1 MSIGGEDAG
10 DCIVQ
15 GAMRKGI
22 KMKTN
27 SRAAFFVVGVWLAG
41 LTVNAGDWPMWR
53 HDTLRSGVTTEE
65 LGERLYLQ
73 WSRDVAPATV
83 AWPNESRLHFDS
95 SIEPIVKGNRMFVGS
110 PVDGSVTAYDTET
123 GRELWRFYS
132 DGPVRFAP
140 VAWENTVCFGS
151 DDGLLYSLTAHSG
164 KLRWKVR
171 GAPEKRA
178 DYRQLG
184 NNRLVS
190 LWPVRGGPVINDGVV
205 YFGAGIWP
213 SMGVFVKAVDADT
226 GEVKWANG
234 DINYLSKVRIDHNLL
249 AEAALSPQGYCLFAD
264 GKVVVPNGRS
274 MPARF
279 DPATGELLYFVQG
292 YRHGDSRVTSNGR
305 LLFVGEQG
313 VVSLKDG
320 REVGDRWASAG
331 DKAPKGWSSRRDLFE
346 GPFYEYKFMAG
357 CDYRSVFDDGV
368 AYGTGKGFLH
378 GWDVRKA
385 ETTLYEKKVGET
397 TIHPAR
403 WDAPPVWERIQLAKS
418 GARISRVIIKAGS
431 QIFTHV
437 DKTLFAL
444 ATAGRKEQPEV
455 AWQQELSG
463 VPSSMLVADGKLF
476 VVLADGKIQCFGP
489 TNPEEI
495 KTYPLSKSGLVSRG
509 GEDRWAQHAKT
520 ALSAA
525 ATDEG
530 YALVIGLESG
540 HLAEELLSQSEMKVI
555 AIDADAHK
563 INSLRRRII
572 GTGLYGSRFEAITV
586 DPKQVKLPPYIASL
600 IVSETGFAKS
610 SLKLADFYGSLR
622 PYGGILVAHG
632 VEWGTE
638 DLKKSKFPGA
648 AIWQRQHQTCVR
660 RDGAL
665 EGAADW
671 THESGDAA
679 RVYFSSDLLVQAPL
693 GILWY
698 GDGPDHGYEKRKD
711 YGRGVKPEVAE
722 GRLVAFDDAE
732 EEMKAIDI
740 YTGRLLWKRKTSSAI
755 VRMVTFSDAVYVA
768 SGLNCAVLD
777 PGTGEV
783 KKSLPLKIDAAVEE
797 KPGVVAVRATDELLL
812 IGIGFDLPEAHHS
825 HSAMDHGL
833 WDAKILVGLDRETG
847 RQLWTHKAQHRF
859 NLHSIVIGDGKVFAA
874 DSRSPAVVDKARRRG
889 SSKDAYESK
898 IFAWD
903 GQTGEVRW
911 QKTYSYK
918 YRTMTERGP
927 LAIRPYDDWQAYNER
942 HGILLTGKSKEVR
955 AIDVKT
961 GDVKWHSSTAGI
973 QPLIL
978 SDYDFINQSGHK
990 YEVETG
996 KLLSKKPLFTRG
1008 ACNYTVGSDSLLF
1021 LRYKSA
1027 AYVDLDKAQK
1037 FSLRNLRS
1045 GCSNSLVA
1053 AGGLLNVPCFST
1065 GCVCNYPLQT
1075 SFSMYHMPETG
1086 EWAGDEPLEVSTGK
1100 P

>member
-1 MSIGGEDAG
+1 
-10 DCIVQ
+10 
-15 GAMRKGI
+15 MRERITMYTK
-22 KMKTN
+22 
-27 SRAAFFVVGVWLAG
+27 SRVVVLATAAWMAVSSVHS
-41 LTVNAGDWPMWR
+41 GDWPMWR

-65 LGERLYLQ
+65 LGEKLHLQ
-73 WSRDVAPATV
+73 WSREVTPASV

-95 SIEPIVKGNRMFVGS
+95 SIEPIVKGKRMFVGS
-110 PVDGSVTAYDTET
+110 PVEGSVTAFDTDT

-140 VAWENTVCFGS
+140 VAWNDTVCFGS
-151 DDGLLYSLTAHSG
+151 DDGYLYSLEAASG

-171 GAPEKRA
+171 GAPEERA

-190 LWPVRGGPVINDGVV
+190 LWPVRGGPVIEKGVV

-331 DKAPKGWSSRRDLFE
+331 DKAPSGWSSRRDLFE
-346 GPFYEYKFMAG
+346 GPFYEYKFMTG

-378 GWDVRKA
+378 GWDVRQA
-385 ETTLYEKKVGET
+385 ETSLYEKKVGET

-403 WDAPPVWERIQLAKS
+403 WDAPPVWERLQLARS
-418 GARISRVIIKAGS
+418 GARVSQTIIKAGS
-431 QIFTHV
+431 RIYTHV

-444 ATAGRKEQPEV
+444 ASAGRKEQPKV

-463 VPSSMLVADGKLF
+463 TPSSMLVADGKLF
-476 VVLADGKIQCFGP
+476 VVLAEGYIQCFGAELP
-489 TNPEEI
+489 QEI
-495 KTYPLSKSGLVSRG
+495 KTHSMPKSRLNSGGRG
-509 GEDRWAQHAKT
+509 DSWKQHAKS
-520 ALSAA
+520 ALGAA
-525 ATDEG
+525 ATEEG
-530 YALVIGLESG
+530 YAVVIGLESG
-540 HLAEELLSQSEMKVI
+540 YLVEELLSQSKMKVI
-555 AIDADAHK
+555 AIDADARK
-563 INSLRRRII
+563 INSIRRRII
-572 GTGLYGSRFEAITV
+572 DAGLYGSRFEAITV
-586 DPKQVKLPPYIASL
+586 APKKVKLPPYIASL

-610 SLKLADFYGSLR
+610 RFKPADFYQSLR
-622 PYGGILVAHG
+622 PYGGALVAYG
-632 VEWGTE
+632 VEWGIE
-638 DLKKSKFPGA
+638 DLKQSKFPGA
-648 AIWQRQHQTCVR
+648 TIWQRQHQTCVR

-665 EGAADW
+665 EGSADW

-679 RVYFSSDLLVQAPL
+679 RVYFSSDELVQAPL

-740 YTGRLLWKRKTSSAI
+740 YTGRLLWKRKTSNAI
-755 VRMVTFSDAVYVA
+755 VRMVTFPDAVYVA
-768 SGLNCAVLD
+768 SGLNCEVLD
-777 PGTGEV
+777 PATGEV
-783 KKSLPLKIDAAVEE
+783 EKSLPLKIDAAADE
-797 KPGVVAVRATDELLL
+797 KPGVVAVRATDDLLL
-812 IGIGFDLPEAHHS
+812 IAIGFNLPEAHHS

-833 WDAKILVGLDRETG
+833 WDAKILVGLDRKTG
-847 RQLWTHKAQHRF
+847 KQRWTRKAEHRF
-859 NLHSIVIGDGKVFAA
+859 NLHSIVVGNGMVFAC
-874 DSRSPAVVDKARRRG
+874 DSLSPAVVDKAKRRG
-889 SSKDAYESK
+889 TGKDAYDTR
-898 IFAWD
+898 ILALD
-903 GQTGEVRW
+903 GRAGKVRW
-911 QKTYSYK
+911 QKNYSFN

-961 GDVKWHSSTAGI
+961 GEVKWHSTTAGI

-990 YEVETG
+990 FEVETG

-1027 AYVDLDKAQK
+1027 AYVDLNKAQK

-1086 EWAGDEPLEVSTGK
+1086 EWAGEEPLEVSTGE

>member
-1 MSIGGEDAG
+1 
-10 DCIVQ
+10 
-15 GAMRKGI
+15 MRKRM
-22 KMKTN
+22 KMNTQ
-27 SRAAFFVVGVWLAG
+27 SRTGFLFLGFF
-41 LTVNAGDWPMWR
+41 LTFMSARAGDWPMWR

-65 LGERLYLQ
+65 LGEKLVLQ
-73 WSRDVAPATV
+73 WSRDVAPAKV

-95 SIEPIVKGNRMFVGS
+95 SIEPIVKGKRMFVGS
-110 PVDGSVTAYDTET
+110 PVNGSVTAYDTDS
-123 GRELWRFYS
+123 GQELWRFYS

-140 VAWENTVCFGS
+140 VAWMSTVCFGS
-151 DDGLLYSLTAHSG
+151 DDGYLYSVDALTG
-164 KLRWKVR
+164 KLRWKAR
-171 GAPEKRA
+171 GAPDKRA

-190 LWPVRGGPVINDGVV
+190 LWPVRGGPVIQDGVV

-234 DINYLSKVRIDHNLL
+234 DINYLSKVRIDHNVL

-279 DPATGELLYFVQG
+279 DPKTGELFYFVQG

-313 VVSLKDG
+313 VVSLTDG

-331 DKAPKGWSSRRDLFE
+331 DKAPNGWSSRRDLFE
-346 GPFYEYKFMAG
+346 GPFYEYKFMPG
-357 CDYRSVFDDGV
+357 CDFRSVFDKGV
-368 AYGTGKGFLH
+368 AYGMGKGFLH
-378 GWDVRKA
+378 GWDVQKA
-385 ETTLYEKKVGET
+385 ETSLYEKKVGET

-403 WDAPPVWERIQLAKS
+403 WDAPPVWDRRQLTRT
-418 GARISRVIIKAGS
+418 GARRSRVIIKAGR
-431 QIFTHV
+431 QIYTHV

-444 ATAGRKEQPEV
+444 STAGKAEQPKV

-463 VPSSMLVADGKLF
+463 TPSSMLVADGKLF
-476 VVLADGKIQCFGP
+476 VVLAEGKIQCFGVDQP
-489 TNPEEI
+489 KEI
-495 KTYPLSKSGLVSRG
+495 TRHPLPKSGLGARG
-509 GEDRWAQHAKT
+509 RDVNWAIQAKQ
-520 ALSAA
+520 ALDAA

-540 HLAEELLSQSEMKVI
+540 FLADELLSQSKMKVI
-555 AIDADAHK
+555 AIDADAAK
-563 INSLRRRII
+563 INSLRSRII
-572 GTGLYGSRFEAITV
+572 ETGLYGSRFEAITV
-586 DPKQVKLPPYIASL
+586 DPATVKLPPYLASL
-600 IVSETGFAKS
+600 IVSETGFDQNR
-610 SLKLADFYGSLR
+610 LKPADFYQSLR
-622 PYGGILVAHG
+622 PYGGILVAYG
-632 VEWGTE
+632 VKWGTAE
-638 DLKKSKFPGA
+638 LAKPKFPGA
-648 AIWQRQHQTCVR
+648 AIWQRQQQTCVR
-660 RDGAL
+660 REGAL

-679 RVYFSSDLLVQAPL
+679 RVFFSSDQLVQAPL

-698 GDGPDHGYEKRKD
+698 GDGPNHGYEKRKD

-732 EEMKAIDI
+732 KELKAIDI
-740 YTGRLLWKRKTSSAI
+740 YTGRLLWKRKTPSAI
-755 VRMVTFSDAVYVA
+755 VRMVTFPDAVYVA
-768 SGLNCAVLD
+768 SGLKCEVLD
-777 PGTGEV
+777 PATGEV
-783 KKSLPLKIDAAVEE
+783 VRSLPLRIEATTEE
-797 KPGVVAVRATDELLL
+797 KPGVVAVRATDDLLL
-812 IGIGFDLPEAHHS
+812 IAIGFNLPESHHS

-833 WDAKILVGLDRETG
+833 WDAKILVGLDRKTG
-847 RQLWTHKAQHRF
+847 EQLWTRRAEHRF
-859 NLHSIVIGDGKVFAA
+859 NLHSIVIGDGMVFTA
-874 DSRSPAVVDKARRRG
+874 DSISPVVVDKAKRRG
-889 SSKDAYESK
+889 VSKDAYESK
-898 IFAWD
+898 TIAVD
-903 GQTGEVRW
+903 GRTGKVRW

-918 YRTMTERGP
+918 YRTMTGRGP

-942 HGILLTGKSKEVR
+942 YGILLAGKSSEVR

-961 GDVKWHSSTAGI
+961 GEVKWHSTSAGI

-1027 AYVDLDKAQK
+1027 AYVDLNKSQK

-1086 EWAGDEPLEVSTGK
+1086 EWAGDEPLEVSTSGK
-1100 P
+1100 AK